1 MCRRSSLGRPR
12 RDARGVVWF
21 SIAVVNLAV
30 EPESCVLV
38 IDEFE
43 VPLCDSHRIFL
54 MPDNK

>member
-1 MCRRSSLGRPR
+1 M
-12 RDARGVVWF
+12 VWF